1 LQLVSKAIQGLRQNF
16 FGRFETGIWVLTG
29 IHLLSSISFAICLP
43 FLALYLYQI
52 RGLSMTMVGM
62 GMVIAGICGAA
73 SQVVGG
79 WLSDKFG
86 RRPVLVVS
94 VGIRILFFSGLTVLI
109 GVSAPTWAIIVVY
122 IAGRAAGA
130 AVRPITSAMVADLSP
145 KERLTETYG
154 LLRIGGNVG
163 FAAGPALGGYL
174 ATFLPYAWLFG
185 VAALVSILTFCLIL
199 FFLRESLHG
208 TTGHVDL
215 RSMFSVASDRTFM
228 IFIVISLLLFLGASQ
243 LMSTLSVF
251 TVDRMGFSTAQYGLL
266 LTMNGLIVVLFQY
279 QMARGI
285 GRLSKTTA
293 LILGCIIYGFGYLSL
308 GWIES
313 FNWALVAIA
322 ITTVGEIIFSPT
334 ALSVVGELSPRDRR
348 GRYMGF
354 FGLSEMLGISGGPL
368 VGGILLDA
376 FPTDA
381 RPIWGTISFL
391 SFASAV
397 AYYLWGKRYRSTSA
411 MRIGTNA

>member
-1 LQLVSKAIQGLRQNF
+1 MQLISKTKQSLRQGF

-29 IHLLSSISFAICLP
+29 VHLLSSISFAICLP
-43 FLALYLYQI
+43 FLALYLYQS
-52 RGLSMTMVGM
+52 RGLSMTMVGIFM
-62 GMVIAGICGAA
+62 LVAGLCGAA
-73 SQVVGG
+73 SQLVGG
-79 WLSDKFG
+79 WLSDKLG

-109 GVSAPTWAIIVVY
+109 GISAPVWAIIAVY

-130 AVRPITSAMVADLSP
+130 AVRPITAAMVVDLSP

-154 LLRIGGNVG
+154 LLRVGGNVG
-163 FAAGPALGGYL
+163 FAIGPALGGYL

-185 VAALVSILTFCLIL
+185 VAALVTILTFCLIL
-199 FFLRESLHG
+199 FFLKESFHG
-208 TTGHVDL
+208 ATEQVDL
-215 RSMFSVASDRTFM
+215 RSMFSVATDRTFV
-228 IFIVISLLLFLGASQ
+228 IFTAVSLLLFLGASQ

-251 TVDRMGFSTAQYGLL
+251 TVDRIGFTTAQYGLL
-266 LTMNGLIVVLFQY
+266 LTANGLIVVLFQY

-285 GRLSKTTA
+285 TRLAKPTA
-293 LILGCIIYGFGYLSL
+293 LILGSIIYGFGYLAL

-313 FNWALVAIA
+313 FTWALVAIA

-334 ALSVVGELSPRDRR
+334 ALAVVGELSPRDRR

-381 RPIWGTISFL
+381 RPIWGTISLL
-391 SFASAV
+391 SFASAA
-397 AYYLWGKRYRSTSA
+397 AYYRSGRSRRTTSSMVIDTSA
-411 MRIGTNA
+411 

>member
-1 LQLVSKAIQGLRQNF
+1 LQLVSKTIQGLRQDF

-29 IHLLSSISFAICLP
+29 VHLLSSISFAICLP

-52 RGLSMTMVGM
+52 RGLSMTLVGIV
-62 GMVIAGICGAA
+62 MVIAGLCGAA

-94 VGIRILFFSGLTVLI
+94 VGIRILFFSGLAVLI
-109 GVSAPTWAIIVVY
+109 GVSAPTWAIIVIY
-122 IAGRAAGA
+122 TAGRAAGA

-154 LLRIGGNVG
+154 LLRIGGNLG

-199 FFLRESLHG
+199 FFVRESLHDA
-208 TTGHVDL
+208 TGQVDL
-215 RSMFSVASDRTFM
+215 RSMFSVATDRAFM
-228 IFIVISLLLFLGASQ
+228 IFIGISLLLFLGASQ

-266 LTMNGLIVVLFQY
+266 LTTNGLIVVLFQY
-279 QMARGI
+279 QVARGI
-285 GRLSKTTA
+285 TRLAKPTA

-313 FNWALVAIA
+313 FTWALVAIA

-334 ALSVVGELSPRDRR
+334 ALSVVGELSPWDRR

-368 VGGILLDA
+368 VGGVLLDA

-381 RPIWGTISFL
+381 RPIWGTIASL
-391 SFASAV
+391 SFASAA
-397 AYYLWGKRYRSTSA
+397 AYYLWGRSRRTTSSMKIGTSA
-411 MRIGTNA
+411 